1 MFDINSTLFELLVGL
16 LSVGIILC
24 FIIMYVMYARIKQ
37 LTAELRALK
46 NRVEITDEELGRL
59 AYDIEEFKKLKF

>member
-1 MFDINSTLFELLVGL
+1 MYELLFEFLAGVLGL
-16 LSVGIILC
+16 GVILC
-24 FIIMYVMYARIKQ
+24 FVIMYIMYTRIKQ
-37 LTAELRALK
+37 LTTELRALK

>member
-1 MFDINSTLFELLVGL
+1 METLFILELFIALMF
-16 LSVGIILC
+16 VGILIC
-24 FIIMYVMYARIKQ
+24 FVVMYIMYARIRQ
-37 LTAELRALK
+37 LNAELRVLK

>member
-1 MFDINSTLFELLVGL
+1 MQEMLLELLIGV
-16 LSVGIILC
+16 LSLGIILC
-24 FIIMYVMYARIKQ
+24 FIIMYIMYARIRQ
-37 LTAELRALK
+37 LTAELRVLK

>member
-1 MFDINSTLFELLVGL
+1 MQEILLELVIGV
-16 LSVGIILC
+16 LSLGIVLC
-24 FIIMYVMYARIKQ
+24 FVIMYIMYTRIKQ
-37 LTAELRALK
+37 LTAELRVLK

>member
-1 MFDINSTLFELLVGL
+1 MNTAYLELIIAL
-16 LSVGIILC
+16 LSVGFVIC
-24 FIIMYVMYARIKQ
+24 FIIMYVMYARIRQ
-37 LTAELRALK
+37 LNAELRVIK

>member
-1 MFDINSTLFELLVGL
+1 MDETLFEFLVGIL
-16 LSVGIILC
+16 VLAIVLC
-24 FIIMYVMYARIKQ
+24 FIVMVIMYTRIKQ
-37 LTAELRALK
+37 LTAELRVLK